1 MAEFINKIPVNVNRI
16 EGNENVMNLEPILEG
31 KEQVTFDEEAINSQK
46 NCVPGP
52 NVKFNKNALPFLA
65 YIPKM
70 NVPGSLGCNPNQY
83 PKYKDGKYC
92 CETEPSTP
100 QEQLDYVNML
110 LEYSIDNVN
119 ESTFKNYSDNISYL
133 NDVRKILL
141 ENHKNEIKD
150 TFDKNLFRDR
160 VTGNIVYK
168 NMDDYI
174 NRNNANSK
182 TLAYSDLTNR
192 TIMSGRIDNV
202 DGIIDNTTY
211 SNTIGNKRNKALFS
225 TVVPKLEPKYGGKT
239 LKKRIYSKHKSS
251 KRCKRCKRN
260 KSKKGKKNR
269 K

>member
-65 YIPKM
+65 YIQKM

-119 ESTFKNYSDNISYL
+119 ESTFKNYYDKISYL

-141 ENHKNEIKD
+141 ERHKNKIKD
-150 TFDKNLFRDR
+150 TFDNNLFRDR
-160 VTGNIVYK
+160 VTGNILYK

-182 TLAYSDLTNR
+182 TLAYSDLTNK

-202 DGIIDNTTY
+202 DGMLNKDTY
-211 SNTIGNKRNKALFS
+211 SNTIGNTRNKALFS

-239 LKKRIYSKHKSS
+239 LKKRKYTKHKSS

-260 KSKKGKKNR
+260 KPKKSKKNR